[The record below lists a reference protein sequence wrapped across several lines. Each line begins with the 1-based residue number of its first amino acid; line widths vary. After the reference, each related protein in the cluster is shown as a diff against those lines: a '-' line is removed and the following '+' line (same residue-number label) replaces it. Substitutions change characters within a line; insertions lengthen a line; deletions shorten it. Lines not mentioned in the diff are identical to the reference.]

1 MMKKSTY
8 IKLGILG
15 LVKKALF
22 IYLLT
27 QTHLFGSGTYSGI
40 YFTDYEENATLYLCN
55 YYNYIDIYN
64 TTRNRT
70 ASNNIVDTRVDGLY
84 TSIQQIDDLGYVT
97 ANRLHRLKQQSHL
110 IDWNVFTDDFGMTLH
125 QTNFIYALVG
135 SLIGFTFLF
144 FFILSII
151 GGF

>member
-1 MMKKSTY
+1 MKKSTY

-15 LVKKALF
+15 LIKKALF

-27 QTHLFGSGTYSGI
+27 QTHLFGSGTYSKI
-40 YFTDYEENATLYLCN
+40 YFTDYEENATVYLAN
-55 YYNYIDIYN
+55 YYSYQSFKNLRISATTSKNLVNDRKSSLYKTVSDIDAVSGISG
-64 TTRNRT
+64 T
-70 ASNNIVDTRVDGLY
+70 
-84 TSIQQIDDLGYVT
+84 Q
-97 ANRLHRLKQQSHL
+97 LHYLKQQSHL
-110 IDWNVFTDDFGMTLH
+110 IDWNIYTDDFGMTLH

-144 FFILSII
+144 FFILSIV